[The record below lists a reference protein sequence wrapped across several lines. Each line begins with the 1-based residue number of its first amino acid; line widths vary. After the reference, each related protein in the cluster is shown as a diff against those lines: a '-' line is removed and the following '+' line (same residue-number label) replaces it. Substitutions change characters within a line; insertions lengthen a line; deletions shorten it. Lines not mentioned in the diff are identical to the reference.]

1 MKNKTFAYIRVSTLE
16 QNTDRQV
23 QALND
28 YCKENN
34 IVINERDIYTDKA
47 SGKDFNR
54 ENYKA
59 LKLNL
64 RDGDT
69 LIIKELDR
77 LGRDM
82 QRIKE
87 EWHELLKQGVNIIVI
102 DTPILNTTNKTDL
115 EKSLISNIVFELLSY
130 MAQKERIKI
139 KQRQAEGIASAKAKG
154 LKFGRPSVEYPKEFS
169 KVYAEWKEGSIS
181 AVKAMD
187 ILNLKKTTFY
197 KLVKD
202 YEQ

>member
-1 MKNKTFAYIRVSTLE
+1 MKNKTFAYIRVSTIE

-23 QALND
+23 RALNE
-28 YCKENN
+28 YCKEND

-82 QRIKE
+82 QMIKE
-87 EWHELLKQGVNIIVI
+87 EWHELLKQGINIIVI

-169 KVYAEWKEGSIS
+169 KVYDEWKKGSIS
-181 AVKAMD
+181 AVKAME

>member
-23 QALND
+23 QALNE

-47 SGKDFNR
+47 SGKGFNR

-82 QRIKE
+82 QMIKE
-87 EWHELLKQGVNIIVI
+87 EWHELLKQGINIIVV

-130 MAQKERIKI
+130 MAQKERMKI

-154 LKFGRPSVEYPKEFS
+154 LKFGRPQAEYPKEFS
-169 KVYAEWKEGSIS
+169 KVYAEWKNGSIS

-197 KLVKD
+197 KLVKN